1 MLGFVWLFFN
11 ILAILMCRGDQ
22 SNKMLPP
29 VLIISISIVVI
40 EVLVGFIG
48 NGFITAVNIINW
60 IKSKKISSADMILI
74 FLSTSRFILQV
85 TILMHIHSLYF
96 ANVFKLASVYK
107 AFGAVWMFVNHASLW
122 FSTWLYVL
130 YCVKIINVTQWLL
143 LQIKLGIAG
152 MVPWLLLGSL
162 VISSVTSL
170 PLLWIT
176 SSTYLCSSTGNC
188 RENRTAHST
197 DWDSSDLYLLLLY
210 FVGCFFPLVLSVV
223 TSALLIISLWKH
235 TKKMQSYVDTF
246 RDPLIHVH
254 LTAIKSIISFLIL
267 YLSSFAAQILLILS
281 TSESKDDVKVAISLV
296 VAGAYPSIH
305 SVILII
311 VNSKLKLAFRILC
324 QHFKC
329 HLENMNLSP
338 VL

>member
-1 MLGFVWLFFN
+1 
-11 ILAILMCRGDQ
+11 
-22 SNKMLPP
+22 MLPP
-29 VLIISISIVVI
+29 VLIISISIVAI
-40 EVLVGFIG
+40 EVVIGFTG
-48 NGFITAVNIINW
+48 NGFITAVNIINC

-74 FLSTSRFILQV
+74 FLSTSRFILQL

-96 ANVFKLASVYK
+96 ADVFKLASMYK

-143 LQIKLGIAG
+143 LQIKLRIAG

-176 SSTYLCSSTGNC
+176 PSTYLCSSTGNC
-188 RENRTAHST
+188 RKNSTAHIS
-197 DWDSSDLYLLLLY
+197 DWDSSYLYLLLLY

-223 TSALLIISLWKH
+223 TSALLITSLWKH
-235 TKKMQSYVDTF
+235 TKTMQCYVDTF
-246 RDPLIHVH
+246 RDPLIDVH

-267 YLSSFAAQILLILS
+267 YLSSFVAQILLILS
-281 TSESKDDVKVAISLV
+281 TSQSKDDVKVAVSLV
-296 VAGAYPSIH
+296 VAGAYPSAH
-305 SVILII
+305 SIILII
-311 VNSKLKLAFRILC
+311 VNSKLKLAFRMLC
-324 QHFKC
+324 QHLKC
-329 HLENMNLSP
+329 HLENITLC
-338 VL
+338 LII

>member
-1 MLGFVWLFFN
+1 
-11 ILAILMCRGDQ
+11 
-22 SNKMLPP
+22 MLPP
-29 VLIISISIVVI
+29 VLILSISIVAI
-40 EVLVGFIG
+40 EVVVGVIG

-60 IKSKKISSADMILI
+60 IKSKKMSSADLILI
-74 FLSTSRFILQV
+74 FLSTSRFILQM

-96 ANVFKLASVYK
+96 ADEFKLASVYK

-130 YCVKIINVTQWLL
+130 YCVKIINVTQRLL
-143 LQIKLGIAG
+143 LQIKLRIAG

-162 VISSVTSL
+162 MISSVTSL

-176 SSTYLCSSTGNC
+176 PSTYLCSSTGNC
-188 RENRTAHST
+188 RENSTAHIT
-197 DWDSSDLYLLLLY
+197 DWDSSHLYLLLLY

-223 TSALLIISLWKH
+223 SSALLITSLCKH
-235 TKKMQSYVDTF
+235 TKKMQCYVDTF
-246 RDPLIHVH
+246 RDPLIDVH

-281 TSESKDDVKVAISLV
+281 TSQSKDVVKVAVSLV

-305 SVILII
+305 SIILII
-311 VNSKLKLAFRILC
+311 VNSKLKLAFRMFC
-324 QHFKC
+324 QHLKRC
-329 HLENMNLSP
+329 LENMTLCLMLQLERNIL
-338 VL
+338 L

>member
-1 MLGFVWLFFN
+1 
-11 ILAILMCRGDQ
+11 
-22 SNKMLPP
+22 MLPA
-29 VLIISISIVVI
+29 VLIISISIVAI
-40 EVLVGFIG
+40 EVVVGFIG

-85 TILMHIHSLYF
+85 TILMHIHNLYF
-96 ANVFKLASVYK
+96 ADVLKLASVYK
-107 AFGAVWMFVNHASLW
+107 AFGAIWMFVNHASLW

-143 LQIKLGIAG
+143 LQIKLRISR

-170 PLLWIT
+170 PFLWIT
-176 SSTYLCSSTGNC
+176 TSTYLCSSTGYC
-188 RENRTAHST
+188 RENSTAHIT
-197 DWDSSDLYLLLLY
+197 DWGSSHLYLLLLY

-223 TSALLIISLWKH
+223 TSVLLITSLWKH
-235 TKKMQSYVDTF
+235 TKKMQCYVDTF
-246 RDPLIHVH
+246 RDPLIDVH

-267 YLSSFAAQILLILS
+267 YLSSFVAQILLILS
-281 TSESKDDVKVAISLV
+281 TSQSKDVVKVAISLV

-305 SVILII
+305 SIILII
-311 VNSKLKLAFRILC
+311 VNSKLKLAFRILH
-324 QHFKC
+324 QHFRC
-329 HLENMNLSP
+329 CLENTTLSP
-338 VL
+338 IL